1 MRAAAVVPLLVL
13 AAHAARIPAAHA
25 QERKPIEAPDG
36 VPISFTSN
44 DPAMR
49 IYIARGDLPG
59 SAPADAY
66 ARAGLVPLTLRL
78 APGTYTVEAESPKAS
93 AGHQRLLVEPAAPM
107 NVEVRSGSTTVK
119 TLGTVLLAMGIVTAV
134 LGVVAIVSI
143 SPDDSHYNRF
153 GIGLPLL
160 LGGVGGA
167 GLGFGLSAL
176 GSTELRIPHLPPGGA
191 PRAPAA
197 TTVVPAIVLRF

>member
-1 MRAAAVVPLLVL
+1 MRRAALLPLLVL
-13 AAHAARIPAAHA
+13 AANAARIPTARA
-25 QERKPIEAPDG
+25 QERPVVETPDG
-36 VPISFTSN
+36 VAVSFTSD
-44 DPAMR
+44 DPVMR
-49 IYIARGDLPG
+49 IYIARGDVPAR
-59 SAPADAY
+59 APPSAY
-66 ARAGLVPLTLRL
+66 ARAGVVPLTLRL

-93 AGHQRLLVEPAAPM
+93 TGHQRLLVEPAAPM
-107 NVEVRSGSTTVK
+107 RVEVRSGSNTVK
-119 TLGTVLLAMGIVTAV
+119 TMGTVLIAMGVVAAA

-176 GSTELRIPHLPPGGA
+176 GSTELRVPRLPPGGA
-191 PRAPAA
+191 PRPPAA
-197 TTVVPAIVLRF
+197 TALVPEILLRF